1 MKVYRRVLNI
11 VVVVAMAAMMVGC
24 AARPK
29 NISNRGLVSLFKEFL
44 LVNAYATDVLYLS
57 ARDSVDLYTPV
68 LEKHGY
74 TIEDF
79 EYTIDNLTKRKSAQI
94 SDIMEV
100 AISEL
105 KLEADE
111 RRILWN
117 YWSKMI
123 DNGKELAMDT
133 IVVDSLLDSK
143 KIGEKG
149 MRLYFEDLKPG
160 SYRIDY
166 NYFITART
174 YGERVYAELRDVAD
188 STHTINQWSLR
199 VDDTVKGSHPFTI
212 TKPTERVYV
221 VWRNRGNDTKALQ
234 MWVDSLKLTYEPA
247 DTIAVRL
254 MEEQMRYNTDYTT
267 PEEIVGQYLLTA
279 EALDKI
285 LAEEKAAAE
294 SETSSDQPAEE

>member
-29 NISNRGLVSLFKEFL
+29 NISSRGLVSLFKEFL

-123 DNGKELAMDT
+123 DKGKELAMDT

-199 VDDTVKGSHPFTI
+199 VDDTVKGSHRARICGVAQPRQRHQGTPNVGRLAQ
-212 TKPTERVYV
+212 THLRACRHHRYQTD
-221 VWRNRGNDTKALQ
+221 GGADALQ
-234 MWVDSLKLTYEPA
+234 DRLHHPGR
-247 DTIAVRL
+247 DCRTISAYSRG
-254 MEEQMRYNTDYTT
+254 T
-267 PEEIVGQYLLTA
+267 
-279 EALDKI
+279 
-285 LAEEKAAAE
+285 
-294 SETSSDQPAEE
+294 

>member
-11 VVVVAMAAMMVGC
+11 VVVVTMAAMMAGC
-24 AARPK
+24 VARPK

-105 KLEADE
+105 KVEADQ

-117 YWSKMI
+117 YWTRMVDK
-123 DNGKELAMDT
+123 GKKLAVDT
-133 IVVDSLLDSK
+133 LFIDSLLDSK

-149 MRLYFEDLKPG
+149 MRLYFEDLQPG
-160 SYRIDY
+160 TYHIDY
-166 NYFITART
+166 KYLITSRT
-174 YGERVYAELRDVAD
+174 FGERVYAELRDVAD

-199 VDDTVKGSHPFTI
+199 VDDTVKVSHPFTI

-221 VWRNRGNDTKALQ
+221 VWRNRGNNTKALH
-234 MWVDSLKLTYEPA
+234 MWVDSLNLSYEPA

-254 MEEQMRYNTDYTT
+254 MEEQMHYDTDYTT
-267 PEEIVGQYLLTA
+267 PEEIIGQYLLTA

-285 LAEEKAAAE
+285 LAKEQAAAQ
-294 SETSSDQPAEE
+294 SDDQSVEPAAE

>member
-29 NISNRGLVSLFKEFL
+29 NISSRGLVSLFKEFL

-105 KLEADE
+105 KMEADE

-117 YWSKMI
+117 YWMFC
-123 DNGKELAMDT
+123 N
-133 IVVDSLLDSK
+133 
-143 KIGEKG
+143 
-149 MRLYFEDLKPG
+149 
-160 SYRIDY
+160 
-166 NYFITART
+166 
-174 YGERVYAELRDVAD
+174 
-188 STHTINQWSLR
+188 
-199 VDDTVKGSHPFTI
+199 
-212 TKPTERVYV
+212 
-221 VWRNRGNDTKALQ
+221 
-234 MWVDSLKLTYEPA
+234 
-247 DTIAVRL
+247 
-254 MEEQMRYNTDYTT
+254 
-267 PEEIVGQYLLTA
+267 
-279 EALDKI
+279 
-285 LAEEKAAAE
+285 
-294 SETSSDQPAEE
+294 